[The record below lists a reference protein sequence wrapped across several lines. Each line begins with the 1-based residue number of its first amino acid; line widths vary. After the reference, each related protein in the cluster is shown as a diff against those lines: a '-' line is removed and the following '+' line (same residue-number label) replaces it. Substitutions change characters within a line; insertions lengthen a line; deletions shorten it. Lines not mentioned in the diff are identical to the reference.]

1 MDFLKEKLHPIFE
14 RKKNPVQ
21 FLTFQTNPLL
31 LLLDY
36 ECLNCG
42 AGWGRL
48 DAVGVVVWRI

>member
-48 DAVGVVVWRI
+48 DAVGVVGWRI